1 MKRILLNAII
11 LFFSLTLSHCYFN
24 PVVNSLLN
32 PAETEDNSILPGL
45 SLLSN
50 SSAPF
55 AISLTGQIRN
65 ENGSTVTDA
74 LLTVTS
80 RTNEMDGLDAS
91 ATTDEGGRFFI
102 RLSSGNTT
110 FSVTQEGSPYFT
122 FTLRVNSP
130 NDIQV
135 FEIDGNSFPV
145 EVSSFFSY
153 EPRNQPSFF
162 EMVTSNP
169 YHNEVRVT
177 SPEGFEFYFTDDVIG
192 PEPNQEA
199 QWLSENLTVVP
210 SITFGPLTNSTSSF
224 YLETSNL
231 TNGATY
237 QITLN
242 SSLRS
247 AGSGIPLTPRT
258 ITFSCVSQCGSL

>member
-1 MKRILLNAII
+1 MKQILHTPII
-11 LFFSLTLSHCYFN
+11 LFFSLTLSNCYFN
-24 PVVNSLLN
+24 PLVNSLLN
-32 PAETEDNSILPGL
+32 PAETEENSLLPGL
-45 SLLSN
+45 SLLSI
-50 SSAPF
+50 SGAPY

-65 ENGSTVTDA
+65 ENGATVNDA

-80 RTNEMDGLDAS
+80 RSNDLDGLDAS
-91 ATTDEGGRFFI
+91 ATTDAGGRFFI
-102 RLSSGNTT
+102 RLATGTTT
-110 FSVTQEGSPYFT
+110 FAVTQDESPYFT

-130 NDIQV
+130 TDIQV
-135 FEIDGNSFPV
+135 VDIRDNSFPV
-145 EVSSFFSY
+145 EVSSFF
-153 EPRNQPSFF
+153 PFDPGNQPSFF

-169 YHNEVRVT
+169 YHNEIRVT
-177 SPEGFEFYFTDDVIG
+177 SPEGFEFYFTEDVFG

-210 SITFGPLTNSTSSF
+210 SITFGPVTNSTSSF
-224 YLETSNL
+224 YVEISNL

-247 AGSGIPLTPRT
+247 SGSGIPLTPRT